1 MTVYPVPDLDPWLI
15 PLIEALPGA
24 AIIAKPEWGSQ
35 TFQVAGKHF
44 GRVGDGPSGNTLLT
58 LKGDPQENAAMVAQ
72 YAAVIPGHY
81 ADKRLWIS
89 IDLDECDV
97 PRPVIA
103 ESIATSYALVV
114 AKLPRAVRESLA

>member
-1 MTVYPVPDLDPWLI
+1 MTMYPVPDLAPWI
-15 PLIEALPGA
+15 AAIIESLPGA
-24 AIIAKPEWGSQ
+24 AVVPKAEWGSQ
-35 TFQVAGKHF
+35 TFIVAGKHF

-58 LKGDPQENAAMVAQ
+58 LKGEPQENAAMVEQ

-97 PRPVIA
+97 PREVIA
-103 ESIATSYALVV
+103 ECIATSHALVV
-114 AKLPRAVRESLA
+114 AKLPRAVRDSLD